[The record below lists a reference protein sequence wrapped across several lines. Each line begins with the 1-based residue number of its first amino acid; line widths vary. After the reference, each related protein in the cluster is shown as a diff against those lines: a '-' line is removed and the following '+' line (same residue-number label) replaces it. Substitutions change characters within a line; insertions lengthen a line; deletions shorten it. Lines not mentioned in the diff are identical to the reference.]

1 MSELLMLWGSVCVI
15 LFFSFMIFRCKR
27 RKLYEFAAKVK
38 TLKFYPILGVAPKF
52 MFRSSTGLCLDLVP
66 FVIQWLSKMHLFNR
80 FPEIFKQL
88 NALSRTSDPLAGFW
102 FGPTMVLKVSDPDV
116 LQIVLHSPDCLDKP
130 YIYKFLKCGKGIFP
144 STGMYVPEYHF
155 DESNLRKSPP

>member
-1 MSELLMLWGSVCVI
+1 MCDLLSLWGTVGFI
-15 LFFSFMIFRCKR
+15 LIFSYVIFRWKR

-38 TLKFYPILGVAPKF
+38 TVKFYPILGVAPKF

-66 FVIQWLSKMHLFNR
+66 SIVQWLSKKHLFNR
-80 FPEIFKQL
+80 IPEIFKQL
-88 NALSRTSDPLAGFW
+88 NALSQASDTLAGFW
-102 FGPTMVLKVSDPDV
+102 FGPTLVLKVSDPEV

-144 STGMYVPEYHF
+144 STGMYIHTPEYNF
-155 DESNLRKSPP
+155 DQSNLRK